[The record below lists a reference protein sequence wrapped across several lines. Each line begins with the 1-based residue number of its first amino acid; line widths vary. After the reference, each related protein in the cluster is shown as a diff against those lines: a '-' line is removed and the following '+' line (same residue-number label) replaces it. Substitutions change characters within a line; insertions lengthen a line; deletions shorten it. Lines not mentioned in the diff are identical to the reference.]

1 MNGMRKKLAVGAA
14 AGLLA
19 VVMAMPAYGAKR
31 TAITSITLTIKAD
44 IEPNTDFG
52 SENIE
57 IETNSSRFSVDGY
70 EVMNTGFE
78 WTSDTVPEIRITLT
92 AEDDYYFKALPKD
105 KIKLKGGAE
114 FVKGT
119 RQDSSSTLLMD
130 VKLPSLQN
138 TLQDLE
144 TVQLSEDGV
153 ATWTTLANAGEYEV
167 KVYRDGNAV
176 GTVMK
181 TQSGSINCRER
192 MVKGNASYTVK
203 IRPVNKYET
212 DTKGDWMES
221 NSVYISAEKAA
232 QFRDNP
238 SGGTGKWEQ
247 AADGRWWYSSE
258 DGSYP
263 VNTWLL
269 INGKWYFF
277 DQEGYM
283 KTGWVQ
289 WEGKEYY
296 CSENGD
302 MLTNCL
308 TPDNYLVGTDGAKIA
323 QQEDVTKETEPEVD
337 PDEEMQK
344 EWERLSGKDD
354 E

>member
-119 RQDSSSTLLMD
+119 RPGFQLH
-130 VKLPSLQN
+130 PSHGC
-138 TLQDLE
+138 E
-144 TVQLSEDGV
+144 
-153 ATWTTLANAGEYEV
+153 
-167 KVYRDGNAV
+167 
-176 GTVMK
+176 
-181 TQSGSINCRER
+181 
-192 MVKGNASYTVK
+192 
-203 IRPVNKYET
+203 
-212 DTKGDWMES
+212 
-221 NSVYISAEKAA
+221 AA
-232 QFRDNP
+232 L
-238 SGGTGKWEQ
+238 
-247 AADGRWWYSSE
+247 SSE
-258 DGSYP
+258 YPAGSGDRP
-263 VNTWLL
+263 AVR
-269 INGKWYFF
+269 
-277 DQEGYM
+277 
-283 KTGWVQ
+283 GWR
-289 WEGKEYY
+289 
-296 CSENGD
+296 CHLD
-302 MLTNCL
+302 
-308 TPDNYLVGTDGAKIA
+308 
-323 QQEDVTKETEPEVD
+323 D
-337 PDEEMQK
+337 PGQC
-344 EWERLSGKDD
+344 GGI
-354 E
+354 